1 MTQLFDQDHP
11 TGPRAERS
19 RPARSPAPEPPAD
32 DELPVGASRPAD
44 AYPEPVSVAPPPEE
58 PLDLDHYVRIPSPS
72 GAIRRTLLVVVAL
85 VGLVGLVVGGAWTW
99 LQRQLDPPGEPG
111 EVVAIE
117 VPQGTTSDEIATLL
131 EEEGVIANATVF
143 RYYLRWRGEGDFQAG
158 EYELATNS
166 AMDDVIGEL
175 AAGPA
180 PLQFDRFTIPE
191 GLTVAEIQASLADQI
206 DGIEEP
212 DVATALIRLDSPWRP
227 PTVESWEGLLF
238 PDTYEYGEG
247 DEAISILQGMT
258 EQFDSVARE
267 VGLSP
272 AMNLDPDTGAPVGLT
287 AYDYVIIAS
296 LIEEET
302 RIPEEMPMVSRVI
315 HNRLFVGMTLG
326 IDATVLY
333 ARGPEREGP
342 ITDADLAI
350 DSPYNTRLNPGL
362 PPTPISSP
370 GRAALAAA
378 LDPAEGDWLYYV
390 LADADG
396 RHFFTADYDEFLE
409 QKAASEAAGLL

>member
-11 TGPRAERS
+11 EGPPAEPPRAADAPRS
-19 RPARSPAPEPPAD
+19 VDAAPR
-32 DELPVGASRPAD
+32 GASRPAD
-44 AYPEPVSVAPPPEE
+44 AYPAPVAVAPPPGE
-58 PLDLDHYVRIPSPS
+58 PLDLDQYVRIPAPS
-72 GAIRRTLLVVVAL
+72 GVIRRTLLVVVAL
-85 VGLVGLVVGGAWTW
+85 LAIVGVLVGGAWTW
-99 LQRQLDPPGEPG
+99 LQRQLDPPGGPG
-111 EVVAIE
+111 ELISIE
-117 VPQGTTSDEIATLL
+117 IPTGATSDEIATLL

-158 EYELATNS
+158 EYEVATNS
-166 AMDDVIGEL
+166 AMDDVIAEL

-180 PLQFDRFTIPE
+180 PLEFARFTIPE
-191 GLTVAEIQASLADQI
+191 GLTVAEIQASLAEQI
-206 DGIEEP
+206 DGIEET
-212 DVATALIRLDSPWRP
+212 DLATALIRLDSPWRP

-247 DEAISILQGMT
+247 DEALSILQRMS
-258 EQFDSVARE
+258 EQFDRVARE

-272 AMNLDPDTGAPVGLT
+272 AMNLDPATGAPVGLT

-302 RIPEEMPMVSRVI
+302 RIPEEMPQVSRVI
-315 HNRLFVGMTLG
+315 HNRLFIGMTLG

-362 PPTPISSP
+362 PPTPIAAP

-378 LDPAEGDWLYYV
+378 LNPAEGDWLYYV

-396 RHFFTADYDEFLE
+396 RHFFTADYDEFLD